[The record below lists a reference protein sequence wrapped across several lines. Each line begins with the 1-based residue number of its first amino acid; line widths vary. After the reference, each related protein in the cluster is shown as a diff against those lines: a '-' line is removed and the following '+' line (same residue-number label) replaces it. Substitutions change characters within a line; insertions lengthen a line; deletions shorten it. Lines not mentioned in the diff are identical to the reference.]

1 MRICEEVI
9 NLINLF
15 EKSIGGKMN
24 KPTIAIF
31 LLLAVLLAG
40 GCQTAETSNANTSAT
55 GGTAGAKPAAT
66 TASLKPEV
74 VSPDKPVPAGD
85 LKDAVTANL
94 NAWKGKEVTVVGN
107 YISNA
112 PTKDGNTG
120 KLLSV
125 QVNLTDT
132 KKSIA
137 VACVSDKDMPAD
149 YLTQRE
155 NRVVK
160 GKVKEVTSFGQVKL
174 EPCECVK

>member
-1 MRICEEVI
+1 
-9 NLINLF
+9 
-15 EKSIGGKMN
+15 MN
-24 KPTIAIF
+24 KPSIAII
-31 LLLAVLLAG
+31 LLLAMLLVS
-40 GCQTAETSNANTSAT
+40 GCQTAETSNTNSTT
-55 GGTAGAKPAAT
+55 KNGGTSGQGATGAKPAAT
-66 TASLKPEV
+66 TASLKPED

-85 LKDAVTANL
+85 LKDAVTTNL
-94 NAWKGKEVTVVGN
+94 NAWKGKEVAVVGN

-137 VACVSDKDMPAD
+137 VACVSDKDMPPD

>member
-1 MRICEEVI
+1 
-9 NLINLF
+9 
-15 EKSIGGKMN
+15 MN

-40 GCQTAETSNANTSAT
+40 GCQTAETSNANAAAT
-55 GGTAGAKPAAT
+55 GGAAGAKPAAT
-66 TASLKPEV
+66 AASLKPEDV
-74 VSPDKPVPAGD
+74 TPDKPVPAGD

-125 QVNLTDT
+125 QVNLTDA

-137 VACVSDKDMPAD
+137 VACVSDKDMPPG

-160 GKVKEVTSFGQVKL
+160 GKVKELTSFGQVKL